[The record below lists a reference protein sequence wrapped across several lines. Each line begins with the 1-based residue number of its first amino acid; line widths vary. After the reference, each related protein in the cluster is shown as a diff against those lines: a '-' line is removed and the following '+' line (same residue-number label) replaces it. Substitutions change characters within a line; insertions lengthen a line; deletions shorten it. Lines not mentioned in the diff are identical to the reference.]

1 MADGGNIN
9 LLSVVKR
16 LENLEDE
23 KRIISTD
30 IKEVRKEAKEAGFDT
45 RVIAFLIRE
54 RRKDADDVA
63 EFNRIAR
70 EYRDALGEQAAVDL

>member
-16 LENLEDE
+16 LESLEDE
-23 KRIISTD
+23 KRVISTD

-63 EFNRIAR
+63 EFNKIVR
-70 EYRDALGEQAAVDL
+70 EYREALGEQAIDL

>member
-16 LENLEDE
+16 LESLEDE

-30 IKEVRKEAKEAGFDT
+30 IKEVKKEAKEAGYDT

>member
-16 LENLEDE
+16 LESLEDE

-30 IKEVRKEAKEAGFDT
+30 IKEVKKEAKEAGFDT

-63 EFNRIAR
+63 EFNKIVR
-70 EYRDALGEQAAVDL
+70 EYREALGEQAIDL

>member
-16 LENLEDE
+16 LESLEDE

-54 RRKDADDVA
+54 RRKDADEVA
-63 EFNRIAR
+63 EFNKIAR
-70 EYRDALGEQAAVDL
+70 EYREALGEQAIDL

>member
-16 LENLEDE
+16 LESLEDE

-30 IKEVRKEAKEAGFDT
+30 IKEVRKEAKEAGYDT

-54 RRKDADDVA
+54 RRKDADEVA
-63 EFNRIAR
+63 EFNKIAR